1 MPLPKVTRTEQL
13 DLSKHHKLSIPT
25 EGFGVVYETLDGK
38 TVAAITRDIL
48 NITSELPA
56 TKRLVIYSPNATELK
71 AAIGVLDVDFSNGM
85 FERCGAWKAYYVKK
99 VPKPPAGVKFDFTQK
114 LGVDKLA
121 KPVFTDRKS
130 YPNIDRVVDRVIPL
144 SQGPNQ
150 LKSPPN
156 RAVNP
161 WAPAIQLFSSTQT
174 SIDTTEE
181 YLMSLGTDDGKTN

>member
-1 MPLPKVTRTEQL
+1 MDLPKVTRTEQL

-25 EGFGVVYETLDGK
+25 EGFGVVYEALDGK
-38 TVAAITRDIL
+38 TIAAIARDIL

-56 TKRLVIYSPNATELK
+56 TLRLTVYSPNATELR
-71 AAIGVLDVDFSNGM
+71 AALGVMDVDFSSGM
-85 FERCGAWKAYYVKK
+85 FDKCGAWKVYFTTKA
-99 VPKPPAGVKFDFTQK
+99 PKAPTGVKFDFTQK
-114 LGVDKLA
+114 LGMDKLT

-130 YPNIDRVVDRVIPL
+130 YPNIDRVVDRIVPL

-161 WAPAIQLFSSTQT
+161 WAPAIQLFSNVHKG
-174 SIDTTEE
+174 IDAAEA
-181 YLMSLGTDDGKTN
+181 YLLDLGTKDDKTN

>member
-1 MPLPKVTRTEQL
+1 MDLPKVTKTEQL

-25 EGFGVVYETLDGK
+25 EGFGVVYESLDGK

-56 TKRLVIYSPNATELK
+56 TKRLVVYSPNATELK

-85 FERCGAWKAYYVKK
+85 FERCGAWKAYFLTKA
-99 VPKPPAGVKFDFTQK
+99 PKPPQGVKFDFLQK
-114 LGVDKLA
+114 LGTDKVT

-161 WAPAIQLFSSTQT
+161 WAPAIQLFSSTQDNLT
-174 SIDTTEE
+174 SAEE
-181 YLMSLGTDDGKTN
+181 YLLSLGTDDGKNN

>member
-1 MPLPKVTRTEQL
+1 MPLPKVTKTEQL
-13 DLSKHHKLSIPT
+13 DLAKHHKMSMPT

-71 AAIGVLDVDFSNGM
+71 AAMGVLDVDFSNGM
-85 FERCGAWKAYYVKK
+85 FDRCGAWKAYYVTKA
-99 VPKPPAGVKFDFTQK
+99 PKPPQGIKFDFVQR
-114 LGVDKLA
+114 LGTDKIA

-161 WAPAIQLFSSTQT
+161 WAPAIQLFSSVHE
-174 SIDTTEE
+174 DLNDKED
-181 YLMSLGTDDGKTN
+181 YLMSLGVNDGKTD

>member
-1 MPLPKVTRTEQL
+1 MDLPKVTRTEQM
-13 DLSKHHKLSIPT
+13 DLSRHHKLSIAT
-25 EGFGVVYETLDGK
+25 EGFGVVYEVLDGR
-38 TVAAITRDIL
+38 TVAAIARDIL

-56 TKRLVIYSPNATELK
+56 TKRLVVYSPNATELRTSL
-71 AAIGVLDVDFSNGM
+71 GVMDVDFSSGM
-85 FERCGAWKAYYVKK
+85 FEKCGAWKVYYVTKA
-99 VPKPPAGVKFDFTQK
+99 PKPPQGVKFDFLHK
-114 LGVDKLA
+114 IGIDKIR

-161 WAPAIQLFSSTQT
+161 WAPAIQLFSSTQDNL
-174 SIDTTEE
+174 DTTEN
-181 YLMSLGTDDGKTN
+181 YLLNLGTNDD